1 MKPLSPSLFQLLDGL
16 QKQLSH
22 VQHELDH
29 VNGITSQNLQ
39 TLTTTLRSAFEAERQ
54 KAQAFEHALYEVLLR
69 VATALHFRDHHS
81 GEHLSRVSRYSMLL
95 ALQLGLPEAEVQLVY
110 AAAPL
115 YDVGK
120 IGIPDAL
127 LLKAGRLQQEERA
140 VIEMHPTLGT
150 SLVSGVTS
158 PLLETAKQ
166 IILSHH
172 EHWDGSGYP
181 QGLKGEQIPLPGRIV
196 MLAERYEALRS
207 PRPYRSAFNHEQA
220 SQVLLHGDQWTQP
233 EHFDPALMAAF
244 HAIHTDLAAIHDRRA
259 S

>member
-16 QKQLSH
+16 QKQLAH
-22 VQHELDH
+22 VQQELDH
-29 VNGITSQNLQ
+29 ANGVASHSLQ

-54 KAQAFEHALYEVLLR
+54 KSQAFEHALYEVLLR
-69 VATALHFRDHHS
+69 VATALHFRDHQS
-81 GEHLSRVSRYSMLL
+81 ADHLSRVSRYAMLL
-95 ALQLGLPEAEVQLVY
+95 ALQLGLPEPEVQLVY

-181 QGLKGEQIPLPGRIV
+181 QGLKGDAIPLAGRIV

-207 PRPYRSAFNHEQA
+207 PRPYRPAFNHEQT
-220 SQVLLHGDQWTQP
+220 SEVLLHGDKWTQP
-233 EHFDPALMAAF
+233 EHFDPALIAAF

>member
-1 MKPLSPSLFQLLDGL
+1 
-16 QKQLSH
+16 
-22 VQHELDH
+22 
-29 VNGITSQNLQ
+29 
-39 TLTTTLRSAFEAERQ
+39 
-54 KAQAFEHALYEVLLR
+54 
-69 VATALHFRDHHS
+69 
-81 GEHLSRVSRYSMLL
+81 MLL

-150 SLVSGVTS
+150 SLVSGVSS

-181 QGLKGEQIPLPGRIV
+181 QGLKGDAIPLPGRIV

-207 PRPYRSAFNHEQA
+207 SRPYRAALNHDQA
-220 SQVLLHGDQWTQP
+220 TEVLLHGDKWSQP
-233 EHFDPALMAAF
+233 EHFDPTLMAAF